1 MALKEKALKRLCGRL
16 NKAGIPYLLTGA
28 WMLSARGFE
37 DAWHGFDV
45 AVPGSCAEKAD
56 EVLTKLGMRT
66 PVRETERSCEIH
78 YHFDGADITLH
89 GGYELPGDI
98 RFEPPFAMD
107 TTVVLGEEVPLMTL
121 EDAFALRQE
130 HVAAAR
136 SDAVTEAVEALT
148 ALGYSSS
155 ESLRVVRGIEGAG
168 QMEVEQL
175 LKLALAQ
182 MI

>member
-121 EDAFALRQE
+121 EDAFALSLLTGQE
-130 HVAAAR
+130 K
-136 SDAVTEAVEALT
+136 
-148 ALGYSSS
+148 
-155 ESLRVVRGIEGAG
+155 
-168 QMEVEQL
+168 EVERLRTCL
-175 LKLALAQ
+175 LTRPFRLSHLTQALAAPGVLAQ
-182 MI
+182 VPQQA